1 MSDAR
6 LAPLPISTVPTSQRG
21 TRSITILQESVHQAT
36 QQQKPKHELDRLL
49 LNFASDLQINDDL
62 IGILETKYLTSRAE
76 KRLIP
81 VPQGSLPL
89 DERGNDRWRTAK
101 DSAILYLNDDGIRE
115 LHVAIRLIAE
125 NALSLPAHGSRAH
138 WTDQNRVA
146 KHDTKENYIP
156 HILWH
161 RQRQCLINSFMVNLF

>member
-1 MSDAR
+1 MLDWLRYRYQLSR
-6 LAPLPISTVPTSQRG
+6 LRKEERDLS
-21 TRSITILQESVHQAT
+21 RSYKKAFDQAT

-115 LHVAIRLIAE
+115 LHVAIRTDRRERLELARSW
-125 NALSLPAHGSRAH
+125 LTSSL
-138 WTDQNRVA
+138 D
-146 KHDTKENYIP
+146 
-156 HILWH
+156 
-161 RQRQCLINSFMVNLF
+161 

>member
-1 MSDAR
+1 MLDWLRYRYQLSR
-6 LAPLPISTVPTSQRG
+6 LRKEERDLS
-21 TRSITILQESVHQAT
+21 RSYKKAFDQAT

-101 DSAILYLNDDGIRE
+101 RQCD
-115 LHVAIRLIAE
+115 
-125 NALSLPAHGSRAH
+125 SLP
-138 WTDQNRVA
+138 
-146 KHDTKENYIP
+146 
-156 HILWH
+156 
-161 RQRQCLINSFMVNLF
+161 QR